1 MRIVV
6 VSATSVI
13 AQACI
18 QIWAGAG
25 EHEFVLAGRSAERL
39 KATATDLALRFPSSR
54 FSVALV
60 DFNSPAS
67 ISALVESV
75 GKIAV
80 DLVLVAQGSLTDQKR
95 ASGDL
100 SYLQSELEVNAV
112 SVVVLAEAFA
122 GLLERQ
128 RYGTLGVIGS
138 VAGDR
143 GRAYNYSY
151 GASKALL
158 ETYVQGLQQR
168 FGSSSVAVC
177 LIKPGPTATP
187 MTATHSG
194 NMAEPK
200 AVAKVIVSGLKVRR
214 RVIYAPRLWR
224 LVMFVVRLI
233 PFTIFKRLKF

>member
-13 AQACI
+13 AQSCV
-18 QIWAGAG
+18 QVWAGAG
-25 EHEFVLAGRSAERL
+25 SHEFVLVGRSKERL
-39 KATATDLALRFPSSR
+39 DATATDLALRFPTSR
-54 FSVALV
+54 FTVALV
-60 DFNSPAS
+60 DFNSPSS
-67 ISALVESV
+67 ISALADSL
-75 GKIAV
+75 GKDFV
-80 DLVLVAQGSLTDQKR
+80 DVVLVAQGSLTDQAR
-95 ASGDL
+95 VSGDL
-100 SYLQSELEVNAV
+100 AYLQSELEVNAV
-112 SVVVLAEAFA
+112 SAAVVSEAFA

-128 RYGTLGVIGS
+128 GSGILGVIGS

-187 MTATHSG
+187 MTATHIG
-194 NMAEPK
+194 NKANPM
-200 AVAKVIVSGLKVRR
+200 AVARVVVAGLKAKR